1 MRHGREPKSTVH
13 KLIKGSLNCSLQV
26 SFPRRKSSQGPRTTL
41 GFVFDIDGVLYSKW
55 GCLRRASRTLKYLQ
69 EMKIPFVFLTNR
81 WQETASEGASWVRKT
96 FDLTAIA
103 PIQYISGP
111 SPFARLAPR
120 FADELVLLVGLNTE
134 RTKYMAKILGFNNV
148 ITPVPKLLLW
158 IRPTEPNKPEQD
170 KQLIVDLLLS
180 EHGVVGTVSG
190 KNGEPGFPNWGYQQ
204 DEQPGIWFG
213 VALPFR
219 ETLLQHFWEK
229 TSCAITNITTFG
241 KPAPENFRMA
251 EIQLLQWHHHIHGAD
266 APKIDTV
273 WMIGDNIND
282 DILGANRYNFDE
294 TFSICSWK
302 TILVDTGLYHP
313 GMLNGRSE
321 MYWPSIFST
330 GVWDAVQLAL
340 REKYEQHWWQTG
352 GGNRDQGNSGN

>member
-158 IRPTEPNKPEQD
+158 IRPTE
-170 KQLIVDLLLS
+170 V
-180 EHGVVGTVSG
+180 H
-190 KNGEPGFPNWGYQQ
+190 
-204 DEQPGIWFG
+204 
-213 VALPFR
+213 
-219 ETLLQHFWEK
+219 
-229 TSCAITNITTFG
+229 
-241 KPAPENFRMA
+241 
-251 EIQLLQWHHHIHGAD
+251 
-266 APKIDTV
+266 
-273 WMIGDNIND
+273 
-282 DILGANRYNFDE
+282 
-294 TFSICSWK
+294 
-302 TILVDTGLYHP
+302 
-313 GMLNGRSE
+313 
-321 MYWPSIFST
+321 ST
-330 GVWDAVQLAL
+330 EDWWDA
-340 REKYEQHWWQTG
+340 
-352 GGNRDQGNSGN
+352 DQSYTCV